1 MKNLTVDFFGHPIN
15 PGDRLVRVVNGHL
28 QPCICTKVTTRVYF
42 TCMRRKWIKNRG
54 CEFMINQLSS
64 YQNFINV
71 TALNLPIEIPE
82 SHINFY
88 NQLKQKKNGN

>member
-1 MKNLTVDFFGHPIN
+1 MNNKNTDFFGHPIN

-42 TCMRRKWIKNRG
+42 THNKGGKWVKGAYVSKIG
-54 CEFMINQLSS
+54 ELSS